1 MLSAKQQSKQ
11 SSTKQPQPFAF
22 GQRLL
27 TPDEV
32 ASYLR
37 LTRTQ
42 VIRQARVGRIPALKI
57 GKAVRFQF
65 SAIEK
70 WASEQV
76 AV

>member
-1 MLSAKQQSKQ
+1 MKHEPAQKY
-11 SSTKQPQPFAF
+11 QP
-22 GQRLL
+22 LL

-57 GKAVRFQF
+57 GKAVRFQL
-65 SAIEK
+65 SVIEK
-70 WASEQV
+70 WAAQQTSSETSSET
-76 AV
+76 AA